1 MPANTSKI
9 VIFYQTKYVFFLP
22 RVLFGQ
28 EWAFWE
34 KVWDLWLRSILI
46 PKKTLHIVHRSR
58 AAVTE
63 KNSEKTY
70 FLPESV
76 PLLSQ
81 NNQNTNFQ
89 KKLCTLYN
97 SRGGSS
103 ARREKNGRVELH
115 HCCLSVY
122 SLYHL
127 SSTTTYLRSPDKL
140 CTNAWSPAL
149 LLCTIIL
156 SRALLQQLYSDQKAE
171 QLQLY
176 GQQAFLRQLYSI
188 HHAVLLQLHG
198 HHMLYCNNCM
208 SYNCIAAGTMYNKK
222 RAAGNGFEEDGRGWV
237 K

>member
-1 MPANTSKI
+1 M
-9 VIFYQTKYVFFLP
+9 
-22 RVLFGQ
+22 
-28 EWAFWE
+28 
-34 KVWDLWLRSILI
+34 
-46 PKKTLHIVHRSR
+46 
-58 AAVTE
+58 TE

-208 SYNCIAAGTMYNKK
+208 SYNCIAAGTMYKCAG
-222 RAAGNGFEEDGRGWV
+222 RAGNGFEEDGRGWV

>member
-1 MPANTSKI
+1 MTL
-9 VIFYQTKYVFFLP
+9 TK
-22 RVLFGQ
+22 
-28 EWAFWE
+28 E
-34 KVWDLWLRSILI
+34 
-46 PKKTLHIVHRSR
+46 KTLAHLEIPIFHFF
-58 AAVTE
+58 
-63 KNSEKTY
+63 NPTY
-70 FLPESV
+70 
-76 PLLSQ
+76 
-81 NNQNTNFQ
+81 
-89 KKLCTLYN
+89 CTLYN
-97 SRGGSS
+97 RGGSS
-103 ARREKNGRVELH
+103 SGDWGEKRMERVELH

-127 SSTTTYLRSPDKL
+127 SSTTTYLPSPDKL

-222 RAAGNGFEEDGRGWV
+222 RAAGNGFEEEDGRGWV

>member
-1 MPANTSKI
+1 MYYVDVENHPLIFFLFYVGHCFYLFIAVPANTSKI

-122 SLYHL
+122 PLYHL
-127 SSTTTYLRSPDKL
+127 SSTTTYLQSPD
-140 CTNAWSPAL
+140 
-149 LLCTIIL
+149 
-156 SRALLQQLYSDQKAE
+156 
-171 QLQLY
+171 
-176 GQQAFLRQLYSI
+176 
-188 HHAVLLQLHG
+188 
-198 HHMLYCNNCM
+198 
-208 SYNCIAAGTMYNKK
+208 
-222 RAAGNGFEEDGRGWV
+222 
-237 K
+237 